1 MSADWDD
8 PETFDDMAAV
18 HDETRQMLAAAK
30 ELLGGLP
37 ADQKVE
43 IATEILPSFTRLLG
57 AYSDFCAFLRAL
69 QIGADGAA

>member
-18 HDETRQMLAAAK
+18 HDETRQMLTAAK
-30 ELLGGLP
+30 EILAGLP
-37 ADQKVE
+37 ADQKVD